1 MRFTSIKG
9 GKPGADS
16 SQEYV
21 IYAETFR
28 EAVSITN
35 LYIDS
40 TNLGSNFPIV
50 GNVNKNRIHPDAFL
64 FNPELYYIWYRSHG
78 TTTGTISQLF
88 NANSKLQYIWMQS
101 NAFSGDLPNFVGN
114 PLIYYVNLQYNQ
126 LTGSIPGYQNLN
138 NLRYLYL
145 QNNKLDGINEP
156 GSLPN
161 LQTYQAPNNLITGA
175 IPDFSG
181 CTNLRSLTLRNNQIT
196 SYEVGAFAKLYKVN
210 FIDLKFNNLTQTDLD
225 NILID
230 LHSNWNSIKR
240 GGVSINLKNQTN
252 TGGAL
257 IFPSEAGFEKARILV
272 ANGWSIGISGGIPP
286 EPAAV

>member
-1 MRFTSIKG
+1 
-9 GKPGADS
+9 
-16 SQEYV
+16 
-21 IYAETFR
+21 
-28 EAVSITN
+28 
-35 LYIDS
+35 
-40 TNLGSNFPIV
+40 
-50 GNVNKNRIHPDAFL
+50 
-64 FNPELYYIWYRSHG
+64 
-78 TTTGTISQLF
+78 
-88 NANSKLQYIWMQS
+88 MQS

-145 QNNKLDGINEP
+145 QNNKLSGINEP

-210 FIDLKFNNLTQTDLD
+210 FIDLKFNILTQADLD

-230 LHSNWNSIKR
+230 LHSNWNSINR

-252 TGGAL
+252 SGGAL

-272 ANGWSIGISGGIPP
+272 ANGWSIGVSGGIPP
-286 EPAAV
+286 EPTAV